1 MQYPTQTPSAYLFG
15 GTHPWTPTDW
25 TSTDDRVRGGSS
37 HSYLSINSTTNAAT
51 FHGTLDITTLG
62 GAGFASQR
70 TTTTSH
76 TWDLTPYAGL
86 EISVPHSDGKKYTLT
101 LKDELLP
108 RRPDGRERSGLV
120 WEYDFVAQKGGEV
133 LRVRWEDFAPTFRGR
148 EAKGA
153 KPLDLGGVR
162 RVGIMVR
169 SFFGEQEGEFEL
181 VVESIKG
188 FGKGKSTGKAKE
200 ERYRDDPDAGGED
213 EEFSEKGWGE
223 MRSER
228 RGGLGWFSCCGLF

>member
-1 MQYPTQTPSAYLFG
+1 MQYTPQSSPYLFG
-15 GTHPWTPTDW
+15 GTRPWTPSSW
-25 TSTDDRVRGGSS
+25 TSTDDRVRGGAS
-37 HSYLSINSTTNAAT
+37 HSYLTIHEAPNTAT
-51 FHGTLDITTLG
+51 FHGTLDITALG

-76 TWDLTPYAGL
+76 VWDLTPYDGL
-86 EISVPHSDGKKYTLT
+86 ELSVPKSDGKKYTLT

-120 WEYDFVAQKGGEV
+120 WEYDFRVPKGGDK
-133 LRVRWEDFAPTFRGR
+133 LRVPWGEFRPTYRGR
-148 EAKGA
+148 EVSGV

-188 FGKGKSTGKAKE
+188 FKKE
-200 ERYRDDPDAGGED
+200 EGEGESEGRYRDDPEDLGED
-213 EEFSEKGWGE
+213 EYEFDEKVWD
-223 MRSER
+223 ER
-228 RGGLGWFSCCGLF
+228 HTKGLGWFSCCGLF